1 MIEESINRSKGKN
14 FQIAPSSVDENS
26 MFQDEENPTV
36 PYVNKVISIEFL
48 ESTNLVE
55 DHDSGPFFRIIFPL
69 VMLISDLQAATSK
82 LREVI
87 GVLKSP
93 KFEDFVVYL
102 KLAEVYG
109 TGYLDD
115 VDF

>member
-1 MIEESINRSKGKN
+1 
-14 FQIAPSSVDENS
+14 
-26 MFQDEENPTV
+26 
-36 PYVNKVISIEFL
+36 
-48 ESTNLVE
+48 
-55 DHDSGPFFRIIFPL
+55 
-69 VMLISDLQAATSK
+69 MLISDLQAATSK